1 MLLALMLA
9 GAAEGIGLS
18 ALLPLLHLAIGS
30 DAGDG
35 ITSDTDFSEG
45 GAANEMMT
53 NLLATVG
60 IPPTIGALLIV
71 IVVAVTL
78 KSGLQLIAKKY
89 IGYTVAQVTT
99 NLRLQLLRATLAS
112 RFEYFVHQP
121 IGRLVNSMATE
132 ALRASQAYVFGT
144 VLIALVVQTLV
155 YITVALLVSWK
166 ATIACL
172 FAGAAVL
179 STSHFLVRMSRR
191 AGKRQTKLL
200 KSLLARLTD
209 TLQSVKPLKAMA
221 RENLADKVLT
231 SETSK
236 LNRALRKEVLSKA
249 ALAAVQE
256 PMIAI
261 MISAGIFGTLVYWK
275 MPLATVLILVL
286 LLARILNYM
295 GRMQKQYQKMV
306 TAESAYWSLQD
317 TIQAA
322 ERARETTTGTREP
335 HLTKEI
341 RLQDI
346 RLSYSETIVL
356 DHLALTIPAGSLTT
370 LIGRSGAGKTT
381 IIDLIAGL
389 IVPQA
394 GHIYVDDIPL
404 DQLDIKKWR
413 RMIGYVPQENLLLH
427 DTVLNNVTLGDPEL
441 DRSDAERAL
450 RLAGAWDF
458 VTAIP
463 EGMDSTVGER
473 GTRLSGGQRQR
484 IMIARA
490 LAHRPQFLIL
500 DEATS
505 ALDPQSEA
513 AICETLQQLR
523 GKLTILAV
531 SHEPAMV
538 RAADRVYRLQGGM
551 AIEEKHY
558 RAKEATAAGNSA

>member
-1 MLLALMLA
+1 MLLALLFA

-18 ALLPLLHLAIGS
+18 ALLPLLNVAIGS
-30 DAGDG
+30 RHGNG
-35 ITSDTDFSEG
+35 ITSNTDLAEG
-45 GAANEMMT
+45 SAANEMMA

-71 IVVAVTL
+71 IVVAITL

-112 RFEYFVHQP
+112 RLEYFLHQP
-121 IGRLVNSMATE
+121 IGRLANAMATE
-132 ALRASQAYVFGT
+132 TLRSSQAYVFGT
-144 VLIALVVQTLV
+144 VLVSLIVQTLV
-155 YITVALLVSWK
+155 YIAVALLVSWK

-172 FAGAAVL
+172 FAGATVL
-179 STSHFLVRMSRR
+179 SASHFLVSMSRR

-221 RENLADKVLT
+221 REELADRVLT
-231 SETSK
+231 SATAK

-249 ALAAVQE
+249 ALAAAQE

-261 MISAGIFGTLVYWK
+261 LISAGIFGALVYWK

-286 LLARILNYM
+286 LLARILNYL

-317 TIQAA
+317 TIEKAQQ
-322 ERARETTTGTREP
+322 ARETTSGGREP
-335 HLTKEI
+335 KLTKQI
-341 RLQDI
+341 RLENI
-346 RLSYSETIVL
+346 GLKYGEKTVL
-356 DHLALTIPAGSLTT
+356 DRLAMTIPVGSLTT

-389 IVPQA
+389 IAPQA
-394 GHIYVDDIPL
+394 GHIYIDELPL

-413 RMIGYVPQENLLLH
+413 RIIGYVPQENLLLH

-450 RLAGAWDF
+450 HLAGAWDF
-458 VTAIP
+458 VTAMP

-490 LAHRPQFLIL
+490 LSHRPQFLIL

-513 AICETLQQLR
+513 AICKTLQELR
-523 GKLTILAV
+523 GKLTILAI

-538 RAADRVYRLQGGM
+538 HAADRVYRLQDGV
-551 AIEEKHY
+551 AIEEKNY
-558 RAKEATAAGNSA
+558 RSGPASRGEP